1 MCALWAVIP
10 GHGML
15 RPRGGHMPVMHTPH
29 VCPMSR
35 HEPWPW
41 HAKATWLVTAAL
53 LDTTTGLLDRTRGK
67 VSMQPNV
74 AESEGK
80 LPRRYG
86 LEVGHDDDPPP
97 ARGGC
102 HAQGP
107 GLIGDMH
114 ALYPPMHTPCVPHTP
129 PCIPVMHRGPV

>member
-41 HAKATWLVTAAL
+41 HAKATWLVTEAL
-53 LDTTTGLLDRTRGK
+53 LDTTTGLLDMTIWK
-67 VSMQPNV
+67 VSLKVSDVGCMCLRDVSDYVSCVSDEPYPYPYKV
-74 AESEGK
+74 ALS
-80 LPRRYG
+80 L
-86 LEVGHDDDPPP
+86 
-97 ARGGC
+97 
-102 HAQGP
+102 
-107 GLIGDMH
+107 
-114 ALYPPMHTPCVPHTP
+114 
-129 PCIPVMHRGPV
+129 